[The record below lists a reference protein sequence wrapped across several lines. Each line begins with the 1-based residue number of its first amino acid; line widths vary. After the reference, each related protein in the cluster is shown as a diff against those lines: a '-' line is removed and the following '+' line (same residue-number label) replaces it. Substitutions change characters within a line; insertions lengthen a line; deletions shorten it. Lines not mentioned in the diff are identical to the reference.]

1 MRITKTKRVIAIAAA
16 SLAALGTTGAAV
28 AAAQTDS
35 PSATSKA
42 IVASAAQDVGVSEAA
57 LTAALVKA
65 EEAQIDAQVTAGKL
79 TQTQADAIKK
89 RLESGNMPLVGI
101 GIGIGMGGHHGGP
114 GHGGPGRNVA
124 AVASYVGV
132 TEATVQSELQGGKTL
147 AQIATAHGKTVDGL
161 VAALVSAE
169 KTRLDAAVT
178 SGKITQAQED
188 AMLVNSKQHVTDE
201 VNGKL
206 PSGPPFGLGG
216 PRGPGDGTAPPAPA
230 PDTTTSTT
238 TTSTT

>member
-1 MRITKTKRVIAIAAA
+1 MRITKTKRGIAIAAA

-28 AAAQTDS
+28 AATQTDS
-35 PSATSKA
+35 PAATSKA
-42 IVASAAQDVGVSEAA
+42 IVASAAQDVGVSESA

-89 RLESGNMPLVGI
+89 RLESGTVPLVGI
-101 GIGIGMGGHHGGP
+101 GMGGPHGGP

-132 TEATVQSELQGGKTL
+132 TEATVQSELQRGKTL

-169 KTRLDAAVT
+169 KTKLDAAVT

-188 AMLVNSKQHVTDE
+188 AMLVNGKQHVTDE

-216 PRGPGDGTAPPAPA
+216 PRGPRDGTAPPAPA
-230 PDTTTSTT
+230 PDTTTSTST
-238 TTSTT
+238 STTSTT

>member
-1 MRITKTKRVIAIAAA
+1 MRITKTKRGIAIAAA

-28 AAAQTDS
+28 AATQTDS

-42 IVASAAQDVGVSEAA
+42 IVASAAQDVGVSESA

-89 RLESGNMPLVGI
+89 RLESGTVPLVGI
-101 GIGIGMGGHHGGP
+101 GMGMGMGGRHGGP

-169 KTRLDAAVT
+169 KTKLDAAVT

-188 AMLVNSKQHVTDE
+188 AMLVNGKQHVTDE